1 MLTVAAFVPSPP
13 LLVPQLAGAAASE
26 TDRLRRAA
34 LDVSTR
40 LGVSCAEWT
49 VVGVAEPGMTSVTDV
64 DPESCGTFAGFGVDV
79 RVCLSP
85 DASDDDVDPS
95 MPLAALV
102 AGWLRGQSAP
112 EARLRV
118 RTLAPDTA
126 ADECARVGESLR
138 RELDARP
145 TPQALLV
152 VADGANTL
160 TDKAPGA
167 FDARSAEVQAALD
180 AALAEGDC
188 GALDVLDPALCSAI
202 GLPGRAAW
210 QILSAVF
217 GSGNGGPSK
226 SESLYTGAPYGVG
239 YHVGMWWP

>member
-1 MLTVAAFVPSPP
+1 LTAAAFVPSPP

-26 TDRLRRAA
+26 TDRLRGAA
-34 LDVSTR
+34 LDVATR

-49 VVGVAEPGMTSVTDV
+49 VIGVAEPGVPFVTDV
-64 DPESCGTFAGFGVDV
+64 APEICGTFAGFGVDV

-85 DASDDDVDPS
+85 DASEHADPS

-102 AGWLRGQSAP
+102 AGWLRGQCAP
-112 EARLRV
+112 ESRLRV
-118 RTLAPDTA
+118 RLLAADTP

-138 RELDARP
+138 RELDARS

-167 FDARSAEVQAALD
+167 FDARSESVQSALD
-180 AALAEGDC
+180 TALAEGDC
-188 GALDVLDPALCSAI
+188 GALDLLDPVLCSSI

-210 QILSAVF
+210 QTLSAVF
-217 GSGNGGPSK
+217 GGRGGGPSK
-226 SESLYTGAPYGVG
+226 AESLYTGAPYGVG
-239 YHVGMWWP
+239 YHVGMWLP